1 MNFVT
6 ENELPQLLESRLPV
20 LLKFHADWCPPCRR
34 IAPALDQLAQDLDG
48 RAIIATIDA
57 DHNPGLTA
65 KMGVNALPTFI
76 VFHNGLET
84 ERMIGIRS
92 REKILGAL
100 RLANI
105 TVTELSQT

>member
-1 MNFVT
+1 MNFVN

-20 LLKFHADWCPPCRR
+20 LLKFHADWCTPCRR

-48 RAIIATIDA
+48 RAIIATIDT
-57 DHNPGLTA
+57 DRNPGLTT

-84 ERMIGIRS
+84 ERIVGIRS
-92 REKILGAL
+92 RDQFLGAL
-100 RLANI
+100 KLATI
-105 TVTELSQT
+105 PVTEMSQR